1 MAVRVVFDLFGK
13 MLLRVDDAV
22 NSFRSEI
29 ISDLEKM
36 ILLYDQ
42 GIVS

>member
-29 ISDLEKM
+29 ISDLEKN
-36 ILLYDQ
+36 DSF
-42 GIVS
+42 V

>member
-22 NSFRSEI
+22 NSSVLKLFLI
-29 ISDLEKM
+29 
-36 ILLYDQ
+36 
-42 GIVS
+42 